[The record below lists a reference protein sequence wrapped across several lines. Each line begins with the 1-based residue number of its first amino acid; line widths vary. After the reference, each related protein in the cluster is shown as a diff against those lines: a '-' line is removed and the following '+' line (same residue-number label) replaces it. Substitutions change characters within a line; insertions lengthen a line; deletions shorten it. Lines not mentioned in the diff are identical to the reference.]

1 MAIDEEALLLKQ
13 RELEEKEKQLEEKE
27 KNIRGIEAKILTM
40 KHGLYDK
47 IDVSLKTRDKIIF
60 AIVAALIVALAA
72 AFIYR

>member
-47 IDVSLKTRDKIIF
+47 IDATFL
-60 AIVAALIVALAA
+60 
-72 AFIYR
+72 